1 MRHDNKPLLCDTECN
16 NNNYMPCKVD
26 RYTFNNIYDAYDYL
40 MQVNGR
46 IPFDMLKRFL
56 KRSIKTGRR
65 LCIGGNFIESLCTVY
80 DKKGKAIYNTQEG
93 GY

>member
-1 MRHDNKPLLCDTECN
+1 MRNKYNKTPLRDKAHN
-16 NNNYMPCKVD
+16 SKGYMPCKVD
-26 RYTFNNIYDAYDYL
+26 RYAFNNIYEAHEYL

-46 IPFDMLKRFL
+46 IPFDMFKRFL

-80 DKKGKAIYNTQEG
+80 DTKRRAVYNT
-93 GY
+93 